1 MIYHLIHTFKK
12 LDKKIVSL
20 MKFSWLFCFM
30 IAILSTSFLI
40 SYHFYPLPI
49 LFTIG
54 FSIVKTTL
62 FFAVTILICGIGFD
76 TILKEKHT

>member
-1 MIYHLIHTFKK
+1 MIHKLENTFRNF
-12 LDKKIVSL
+12 DKKIVSL
-20 MKFSWLFCFM
+20 MKFSWLFCF
-30 IAILSTSFLI
+30 ILAILATSFLI

-54 FSIVKTTL
+54 FSIVETTL
-62 FFAVTILICGIGFD
+62 FLVVTILICGIGFD